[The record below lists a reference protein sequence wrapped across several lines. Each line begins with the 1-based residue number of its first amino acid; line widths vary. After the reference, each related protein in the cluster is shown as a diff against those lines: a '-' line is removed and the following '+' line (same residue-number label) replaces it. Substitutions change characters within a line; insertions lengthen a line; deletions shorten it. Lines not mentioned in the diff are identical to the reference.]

1 MTAQKDMAQAKS
13 MRELAKA
20 IKDPVAK
27 LVFEDAAVRF
37 EKRAAKGA
45 SKAAR
50 RRRKPSQ
57 DKQVR

>member
-1 MTAQKDMAQAKS
+1 MSAQSDMAKAKS

-20 IKDPVAK
+20 IKDPIAK
-27 LVFEDAAVRF
+27 VVFEDAAIRF

-50 RRRKPSQ
+50 RRRKKPSE
-57 DKQVR
+57 VTR